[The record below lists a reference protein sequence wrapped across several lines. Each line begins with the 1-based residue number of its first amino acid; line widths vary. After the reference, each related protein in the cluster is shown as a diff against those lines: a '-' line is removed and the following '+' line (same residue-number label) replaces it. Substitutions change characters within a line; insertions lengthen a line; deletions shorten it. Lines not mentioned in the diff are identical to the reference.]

1 MGKAIEAMEEDDRPR
16 VIDLRVSDRSPVDD
30 FMGKA
35 IKAMEEIDRPR
46 AIDLRFSDRPPAD
59 DFMGT
64 AIDVI
69 GHREA
74 RHV

>member
-1 MGKAIEAMEEDDRPR
+1 
-16 VIDLRVSDRSPVDD
+16 
-30 FMGKA
+30 MGKA

-46 AIDLRFSDRPPAD
+46 AIDLRYSDRSPAD
-59 DFMGT
+59 GFMST
-64 AIDVI
+64 AIDAM

>member
-1 MGKAIEAMEEDDRPR
+1 MGNAIR
-16 VIDLRVSDRSPVDD
+16 V
-30 FMGKA
+30 
-35 IKAMEEIDRPR
+35 MEEIDRPR